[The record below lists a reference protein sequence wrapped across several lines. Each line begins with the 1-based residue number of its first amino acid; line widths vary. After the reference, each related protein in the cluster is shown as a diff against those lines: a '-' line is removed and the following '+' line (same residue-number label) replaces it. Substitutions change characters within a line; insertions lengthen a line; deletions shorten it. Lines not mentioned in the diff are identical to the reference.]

1 MPGKKSRAP
10 RKTAA
15 WSTLRPAPARPTLS
29 ARPWHGLH
37 CGQLQLEGFGALVTT
52 DVPLFPLSG
61 LVMPGGLMPLRIFET
76 RYHDMVR
83 DCMRGGTGFVVVLL
97 AAGQETGREGR
108 PHEVGTYVEIID
120 FESLDHGFLGIVCR
134 GQHRVRILTP
144 HQTRTGLWVGDTEAY
159 GDEPDGAVPESYE
172 HLADLALQLVTEL
185 GPPFDLDAPQPHN
198 ARWVSSRLTE
208 LLPIPGSA
216 KQQLLELRDPIARL
230 HQIACFV
237 QQMVR
242 ARPGS

>member
-1 MPGKKSRAP
+1 M
-10 RKTAA
+10 
-15 WSTLRPAPARPTLS
+15 
-29 ARPWHGLH
+29 
-37 CGQLQLEGFGALVTT
+37 VTT

-83 DCMRGGTGFVVVLL
+83 DCMRSGTGFVIVLL
-97 AAGQETGREGR
+97 SKGQEASRDSH
-108 PHEVGTYVEIID
+108 PHDVGTYVEIID
-120 FESLDHGFLGIVCR
+120 FESLEHGYLGIVCR
-134 GQHRVRILTP
+134 GQQRVRILTP
-144 HQTRTGLWVGDTEAY
+144 HQTRTGLWLGDTEAY

-198 ARWVSSRLTE
+198 ARWVGSRLTE
-208 LLPIPGSA
+208 LLPIPTSA

-230 HQIACFV
+230 HQVACFV

-242 ARPGS
+242 AKHGEG